1 MSEKGDF
8 VEERLYTIP
17 LRRAWIAPVKRRVPR
32 AIRIVREFLQRHMKY
47 EDLVIGNDV
56 NELLWRRGIEKPPR
70 RIRVRAV
77 KNADNIVTVHLPEG
91 E

>member
-1 MSEKGDF
+1 LSEKGDF
-8 VEERLYTIP
+8 IEERHYTIP
-17 LRRAWIAPVKRRVPR
+17 LRKAWISPIKRRVPK
-32 AIRIVREFLQRHMKY
+32 AIRIVRKFLQRHMKY
-47 EDLVIGNDV
+47 ENLVIGTDV

-77 KNADNIVTVHLPEG
+77 KNADNVVTVRLAEG